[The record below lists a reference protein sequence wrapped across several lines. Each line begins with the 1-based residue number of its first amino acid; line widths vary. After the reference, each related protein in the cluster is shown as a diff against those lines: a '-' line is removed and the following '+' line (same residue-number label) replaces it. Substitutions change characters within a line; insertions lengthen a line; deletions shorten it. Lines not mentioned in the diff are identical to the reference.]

1 MADAMQKSKT
11 SLQAA
16 PAITGPPPA
25 QAQADYSPAT
35 VVAANKFKR
44 FLGRHLAGS
53 PVPGNQGK
61 RIVSPGIQWE
71 TLPTVP
77 LAGGEAAGRCA
88 HNNNTVGGGGGV
100 TAPCSPIKLYTAE
113 GGAGAEA
120 AEEAEHAAAARQR
133 PGSCSKLTRIQK
145 PGTSITGGWI

>member
-16 PAITGPPPA
+16 PAITGPAPA

-53 PVPGNQGK
+53 PVPGSQGK
-61 RIVSPGIQWE
+61 EYLPRIHLEI
-71 TLPTVP
+71 LPTSP

-88 HNNNTVGGGGGV
+88 HNNNMVGGGGGV